1 MRPAAVAALAWSLS
15 GCAVAS
21 LAGAAVETTATA
33 AGGAISVTGS
43 AVGAAADAVTP
54 DPEDD

>member
-1 MRPAAVAALAWSLS
+1 MSAAAALVLAWSLS

-33 AGGAISVTGS
+33 AGGVISVTGS

-54 DPEDD
+54 DPGDD